1 MPPIEMDGAHASPCR
16 PADVSAGA
24 EHLTGPCRKRST
36 RKRTRRIVLSAYA
49 ERLEALAAEAAD
61 RCTSCGK
68 CFEVC
73 PTAREIGLDAGRGR
87 AACRRA
93 QGLDPGRGAGGR
105 PAEMAGRLRRQRA
118 LQRRLPRGHQRPPMG
133 DHRQDE
139 GARGDPAARRGR
151 RQRRQPLPPHGAG
164 GAAARQHAAAVGD
177 AEEDPGAGRAAHRRG
192 AVLYRL
198 QRAAHAA
205 HRAERHGH
213 PRRAR
218 ARLRR
223 GRRHRPLLR
232 RLPVP
237 GSRPADLRAHGPSH
251 LPALRPVGRRQG
263 ADLVPDLHQEF
274 RRAREGRRGAVV
286 RPRPY
291 QRISGRQ
298 PRRAAGAL
306 RGRSAAAPRGDPRAS
321 GHRRHGGEHRQ
332 APARRAQSRAAASS
346 SRIPASPMP
355 AAARPPSSRS
365 ASRRSIAGWPKARSR
380 PAPTP
385 SSPCTIPAIARCPA
399 PRRSIR

>member
-1 MPPIEMDGAHASPCR
+1 MRNGWRHWRPKRPTAAR
-16 PADVSAGA
+16 PAASAS
-24 EHLTGPCRKRST
+24 RS
-36 RKRTRRIVLSAYA
+36 
-49 ERLEALAAEAAD
+49 
-61 RCTSCGK
+61 
-68 CFEVC
+68 
-73 PTAREIGLDAGRGR
+73 AR
-87 AACRRA
+87 RRA
-93 QGLDPGRGAGGR
+93 RSASMPARPMQRVGELMALTLRRRAGGR
-105 PAEMAGRLRRQRA
+105 PAEMARRLRRQRA
-118 LQRRLPRGHQRPPMG
+118 LQRRLPRGHQRPPVG

-139 GARGDPAARRGR
+139 GARGDPAARRRR

-218 ARLRR
+218 ARFRR

-251 LPALRPVGRRQG
+251 LPALRPVGRLQG

-274 RRAREGRRGAVV
+274 RRAGEGRRGAVV

-298 PRRAAGAL
+298 PRRAEGAL
-306 RGRSAAAPRGDPRAS
+306 RGRSAQAPRGDPRAS
-321 GHRRHGGEHRQ
+321 RHRRHGGEHRQ
-332 APARRAQSRAAASS
+332 ALGARCPTSSCCELRAGFRLLLCLRRPGRQVQGPRAGDPSR
-346 SRIPASPMP
+346 
-355 AAARPPSSRS
+355 
-365 ASRRSIAGWPKARSR
+365 GWPRARSR

-385 SSPCTIPAIARCPA
+385 SSPCTIPAIARWPA

>member
-1 MPPIEMDGAHASPCR
+1 M
-16 PADVSAGA
+16 
-24 EHLTGPCRKRST
+24 ST
-36 RKRTRRIVLSAYA
+36 YA
-49 ERLEALAAEAAD
+49 ERLEALAADAAD
-61 RCTSCGK
+61 RCTTCGK

-73 PTAREIGLDAGRGR
+73 PTAREVGLDIGQAVQRVGELK
-87 AACRRA
+87 AAD
-93 QGLDPGRGAGGR
+93 LGRGAGGR
-105 PAEMAGRLRRQRA
+105 PAEVAERLRWQRA
-118 LQRRLPRGHQRPPMG
+118 LQRCLPGGYQCPPVG

-139 GARGDPAARRGR
+139 GARGRPAARGGR
-151 RQRRQPLPPHGAG
+151 DQRRQPLPPHGAG
-164 GAAARQHAAAVGD
+164 RAAARQHAAAVGD
-177 AEEDPGAGRAAHRRG
+177 AEEDPGAGRAAHGGG

-237 GSRPADLRAHGPSH
+237 GSRPADLRAHGASH
-251 LPALRPVGRRQG
+251 LPALRPVGCLEG

-274 RRAREGRRGAVV
+274 RRAGEGRRGAVV
-286 RPRPY
+286 RPGPH
-291 QRISGRQ
+291 QRIPGRQ
-298 PRRAAGAL
+298 SRGAEGAL
-306 RGRSAAAPRGDPRAS
+306 HGRSTQAPRGDPRAS
-321 GHRRHGGEHRQ
+321 RHRRHGGEHRQ
-332 APARRAQSRAAASS
+332 AHARGAQSRADRAGAGF
-346 SRIPASPMP
+346 RASPMP
-355 AAARPPSSRS
+355 AAARPRSSRS

-385 SSPCTIPAIARCPA
+385 SSPCIIPAIARSPA